1 MEPTTCFR
9 NLQPELL
16 VRVQFA
22 QRRVRFYVRFY
33 VRLAYAIGLGG
44 CDGLIALC

>member
-9 NLQPELL
+9 DLQPELL
-16 VRVQFA
+16 LRVQFA
-22 QRRVRFYVRFY
+22 QRRVRFYVR
-33 VRLAYAIGLGG
+33 LAYAIGLGD